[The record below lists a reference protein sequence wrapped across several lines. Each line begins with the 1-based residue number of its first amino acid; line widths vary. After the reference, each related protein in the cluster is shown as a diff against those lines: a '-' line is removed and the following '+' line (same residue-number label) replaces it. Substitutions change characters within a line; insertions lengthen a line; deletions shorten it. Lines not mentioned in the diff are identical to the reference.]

1 MVAVTTARPT
11 NRPVRRSPRPLQLL
25 PPGGDDGLST
35 GVPRAAGGAPSEG
48 GRCGCRRHRA
58 SAPRASR
65 PSAALCTVPAPGRVP
80 ASTYRRRWLVASVV
94 VAGLVLTAWAAL
106 GALGGALTASG
117 RSAPALGSRAAAT
130 VVEVAPGDTLW
141 SIARRLQPSGD
152 VRPLVDRLAAAHG
165 GTVLQVGER
174 LVVPS
179 RR

>member
-1 MVAVTTARPT
+1 MVAISTAH
-11 NRPVRRSPRPLQLL
+11 
-25 PPGGDDGLST
+25 PGD
-35 GVPRAAGGAPSEG
+35 
-48 GRCGCRRHRA
+48 RH
-58 SAPRASR
+58 SR
-65 PSAALCTVPAPGRVP
+65 PPARRLEVVHPGYRGGGLP
-80 ASTYRRRWLVASVV
+80 RSTYRRRRLVAGLV
-94 VAGLVLTAWAAL
+94 VAGLLLAAWAAL

-117 RSAPALGSRAAAT
+117 RSAPALGSRASTT

-141 SIARRLQPSGD
+141 TIARRIQPSGD